1 MLCGTK
7 IAQDMR
13 LYKYYSFDSGI
24 LAIESQKLGFRNPS
38 EFNDPFELSF
48 FSNSKESGSKKDR
61 LQDSIN
67 QIRDKVYIL
76 SLTRTPKNPL
86 MWAHYGNDHKGF
98 VIGYSTN
105 DKFLSSNKYNI
116 IPVEEGDVVYTNTK
130 SRYIFSEKSMQK
142 LHSAYLAISGDEN
155 SVLDD
160 ESKSISRKIFLTKH
174 SSWVYEEEVRVV
186 KVINSMFMESQIFQR
201 DPLRSYTIPTEI
213 KNGKMCQKCSGL
225 VIFNHSAIIKSV
237 YLGVRN
243 PILER
248 PDDYK
253 NELSIIRNLVERN
266 GIKVWRMI
274 MSKTSWSL
282 EVEEVDISEIP
293 A

>member
-1 MLCGTK
+1 
-7 IAQDMR
+7 MR
-13 LYKYYSFDSGI
+13 LYKYYGFDSGVSA
-24 LAIESQKLGFRNPS
+24 LESKKLGFRKPS

-48 FSNSKESGSKKDR
+48 FSNSKESGSNTDR
-61 LQDSIN
+61 LQESIS

-98 VIGYSTN
+98 VVGYSTN
-105 DKFLSSNKYNI
+105 DKFLKSNKYNI
-116 IPVEEGDVVYTNTK
+116 IPVEDGDVVYANTK
-130 SRYIFSEKSMQK
+130 NRYIFSQTSMSK
-142 LHSAYLAISGDEN
+142 LHSAYLAISGDEG

-160 ESKSISRKIFLTKH
+160 KSKSISRKIFLTKH

-186 KVINSMFMESQIFQR
+186 KVIDSMFEESNAFQK
-201 DPLRSYTIPTEI
+201 DPLRSYTVPTEM
-213 KNGKMCQKCSGL
+213 KNGEMCEKCSGL
-225 VIFNHSAIIKSV
+225 VIFNHRAIIKSV
-237 YLGVRN
+237 FLGVRN

-248 PDDYK
+248 PEDYK
-253 NELSIIRNLVERN
+253 NEISIIRNLVERD

-282 EVEEVDISEIP
+282 GMEEVDLSAIS